1 MCNHTHPLKIQTIQ
15 PFCGQM
21 FGDPWHH
28 HTWCNLM
35 AWWPAISFG
44 KLPIP
49 LVYWWSKI
57 YLYRL
62 SRYMTC
68 WYNCYI
74 SRYIPIHC
82 NIYLYSYTIY
92 LCYLCLFPLNIIEY
106 VQFLFPR
113 IHTYQVNNRNNSIHL
128 NRPFFSFWM
137 YTWTT
142 YKHYYIYNFQY
153 TPDTYTI
160 YRLYRY
166 IWAGMGFWDLTHTCA
181 YMCIVY
187 MCTQYVISSEYIYIY
202 IDK

>member
-1 MCNHTHPLKIQTIQ
+1 MYNIYIKYIMYIIYVYICIHICVGIRIHWKIQTIQ

-21 FGDPWHH
+21 FGDPSHH

-49 LVYWWSKI
+49 LAFWWSKI

-82 NIYLYSYTIY
+82 TIYLYSYSIY
-92 LCYLCLFPLNIIEY
+92 LCYKCLTSLNMIECI
-106 VQFLFPR
+106 QFLF
-113 IHTYQVNNRNNSIHL
+113 
-128 NRPFFSFWM
+128 
-137 YTWTT
+137 
-142 YKHYYIYNFQY
+142 
-153 TPDTYTI
+153 
-160 YRLYRY
+160 
-166 IWAGMGFWDLTHTCA
+166 
-181 YMCIVY
+181 
-187 MCTQYVISSEYIYIY
+187 SSHPHVSSQQQ
-202 IDK
+202 K